1 MATSEADVQTA
12 VRGGCAI
19 FKRMI
24 TNLETRIRSERQR
37 LANLR
42 ARLREAEGQSNPD
55 LVEIE
60 RLKEAISTLQ
70 GQIDQ
75 DETDLAETRVD
86 FEMFCSG

>member
-1 MATSEADVQTA
+1 
-12 VRGGCAI
+12 
-19 FKRMI
+19 MI
-24 TNLETRIRSERQR
+24 ANLETRIRSERQR
-37 LANLR
+37 LASLR
-42 ARLREAEGQSNPD
+42 ARLRELEGQSNPD
-55 LVEIE
+55 PVEIE

>member
-37 LANLR
+37 LASLR
-42 ARLREAEGQSNPD
+42 ARLRELEGQSNPD
-55 LVEIE
+55 PVEIE

>member
-24 TNLETRIRSERQR
+24 ANLETRIRSERQR

>member
-37 LANLR
+37 LASLR
-42 ARLREAEGQSNPD
+42 ARLREVEGQSNPD